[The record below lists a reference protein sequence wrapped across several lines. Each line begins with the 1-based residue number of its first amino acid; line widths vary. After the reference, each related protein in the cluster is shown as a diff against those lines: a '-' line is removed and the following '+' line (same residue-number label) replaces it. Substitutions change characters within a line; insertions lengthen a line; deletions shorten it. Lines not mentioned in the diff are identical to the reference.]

1 MGNLDVPIETITE
14 GYAAFISYS
23 HADIGVAAKL
33 QRQLEAYRL
42 PKFQNYDPSS
52 GGDRLGK
59 IFRDQAD
66 LAAAPSLSFAIR
78 EALAQSRIL
87 LVICSPD
94 AARSEWVCE
103 EIKLFRQ
110 LHPDRPILAVLASG
124 EEAQAFPAPLLDNGN
139 EPLAADFRKGKDGEQ
154 LGFLKIVAGI
164 AQVPLDALVQ
174 RDAHRKLRRV
184 MAVTLGAMAAMLVMG
199 VMTILAIS
207 SRNEAERQRASAEGL
222 VEYMLTDLRQSLR
235 GVGRVKIMS
244 GVDARAM
251 EHYRLQGDLS
261 ALPDD
266 SLERRSRLLHAM
278 GDDDDKR
285 GQLDQAM
292 EKFREAHRTTAE
304 LLAKSPENGERIF
317 NHAQS
322 EYWVGYIHYRRKQFA
337 ETRQHFRAY
346 ADLAQK
352 LASRKPTKPEWLLEA
367 GYAEGNLCSLAMEQK
382 DVASAVKSCE
392 SGLSHARKVIALTG
406 PKSESLISLINRLSW
421 MTDVYVAA
429 KEPQKALVTANEM
442 LRHAKLLVDSDPQ
455 NRDFAEMLLRSRLT
469 AAKVYAAT
477 DNAEIARDL
486 LNQALQKLAIL
497 KEEDR
502 ENQIWRDLWRQANT
516 QFDNIKEW

>member
-1 MGNLDVPIETITE
+1 MGKITVPIEKLAN

-23 HADIGVAAKL
+23 HADTGVAAKL
-33 QRQLEAYRL
+33 QRRLEAYRL
-42 PKFQNYDPSS
+42 PKSLKSRILSESN
-52 GGDRLGK
+52 RLGK

-66 LAAAPSLSFAIR
+66 LAAAPSLSNAIR

-94 AARSEWVCE
+94 AAQSTWVCE

-110 LHPDRPILAVLASG
+110 LHPDRPILAVLARG
-124 EEAQAFPAPLLDNGN
+124 EDAQAFPVPLIVNGN

-164 AQVPLDALVQ
+164 AEVPLDALVQ
-174 RDAHRKLRRV
+174 RDAQRKLRSV
-184 MAVTLGAMAAMLVMG
+184 TAVTLGAMAAMLVMG
-199 VMTILAIS
+199 IMTLLAIT

-251 EHYRLQGDLS
+251 EHYRQQGDLS

-278 GDDDDKR
+278 GDDDDKH

-337 ETRQHFRAY
+337 ETRQHFQAY
-346 ADLAQK
+346 AGLARK
-352 LASRKPTKPEWLLEA
+352 LASRKPARPEWLLEA
-367 GYAEGNLCSLAMEQK
+367 GYADGNLCSLAMEQK
-382 DVASAVKSCE
+382 DVVSAVKTCE
-392 SGLSHARKVIALTG
+392 SGLLHARKVMALTG
-406 PKSESLISLINRLSW
+406 PKPKSLISLINRLSW
-421 MTDVYVAA
+421 MTDVYLAA
-429 KEPQKALVTANEM
+429 EQPQKALVTAKEM
-442 LRHAKLLVDSDPQ
+442 LGHAKRLVDSDPQ
-455 NRDFAEMLLRSRLT
+455 NRDFDEMLLRSRLT
-469 AAKVYAAT
+469 AAKVYEKT
-477 DNAEIARDL
+477 RNTTIAREL
-486 LNQALQKLAIL
+486 LTQVLQKIAIL
-497 KEEDR
+497 KDEDR
-502 ENQIWRDLWRQANT
+502 ENQIWHDLWRQANT
-516 QFDNIKEW
+516 QYDNIKEW